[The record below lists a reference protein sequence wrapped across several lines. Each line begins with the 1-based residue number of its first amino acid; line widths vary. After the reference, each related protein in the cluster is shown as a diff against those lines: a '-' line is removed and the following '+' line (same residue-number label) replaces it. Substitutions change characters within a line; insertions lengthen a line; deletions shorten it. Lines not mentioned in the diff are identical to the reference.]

1 MNYFKLL
8 KPKLIIKKNKMKI
21 PILFLLSLFNISIQS
36 EERGE
41 IYRCN
46 DGSYIDEQCLTHERI
61 GKININWIKKCK
73 GSKVCIKLPYYG
85 GMAGVCSI
93 KVRPHYDGESCQK
106 NNKCTSGICENSKC
120 KGFSDN
126 QNCQPGLGQCK
137 KGKACR
143 KENNENKT
151 DYHYCLDPIKEH
163 DDCDGLIKENIE
175 KDGLLE
181 SNYSKYFFPENNIC
195 ELGSVCS
202 NSKCVKIGSINENSE
217 ATNPLA
223 CASGTFVYNSTKN
236 IGKCLTFPQNNNTC
250 YLNKTKYVCN
260 INNIEIDCLKT
271 SKGAHWCPTYA
282 ITTAFNEWLA
292 EWTKRRKEQED
303 TVLEA
308 YRYTANKKSV
318 NELFFRYKLF
328 GLITD
333 ADECAYDYF
342 WKNNF
347 SQKLSVSMFIFI
359 LGLLF

>member
-137 KGKACR
+137 KGKVCR
-143 KENNENKT
+143 KDIGVNS
-151 DYHYCLDPIKEH
+151 YRCLDPIEEGG
-163 DDCDGLIKENIE
+163 DCGGLIKENEE

-181 SNYSKYFFPENNIC
+181 SNYSKYFLPENNIC
-195 ELGSVCS
+195 ELDCVCS
-202 NSKCVKIGSINENSE
+202 NSTCVKIGSIDDKHH

-223 CASGTFVYNSTKN
+223 CKSGSFINNSTN
-236 IGKCLTFPQNNNTC
+236 NLTICLTFPQNNNTC
-250 YLNKTKYVCN
+250 TLNEKKKYVCN
-260 INNIEIDCLKT
+260 INGNVIDCFKT
-271 SKGAHWCPTYA
+271 SKGAHWCPTSA

-292 EWTKRRKEQED
+292 EWTKRKKEEKD

-318 NELFFRYKLF
+318 NELFFRYKFF